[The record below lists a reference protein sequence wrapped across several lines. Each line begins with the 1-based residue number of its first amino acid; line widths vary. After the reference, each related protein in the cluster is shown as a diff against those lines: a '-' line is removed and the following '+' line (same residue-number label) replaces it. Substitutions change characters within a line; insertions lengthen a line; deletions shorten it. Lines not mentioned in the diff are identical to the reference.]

1 MPSAIKIRGRYP
13 SILFALLMSINP
25 GEVNFVKSHHEY
37 GSGTNSLM
45 SSVSVKVAFAAI
57 EKGARTS
64 LYLLPLNLLP
74 IQLCNLLVPMKENWT
89 GLLTALPTFDGIEGT
104 DKKVL
109 LSLPSMP
116 A

>member
-45 SSVSVKVAFAAI
+45 SSVSVKVDFAAI

-64 LYLLPLNLLP
+64 LYFLSFILLL
-74 IQLCNLLVPMKENWT
+74 IQLCFLLVLIKVYRT
-89 GLLTALPTFDGIEGT
+89 GLFKYFHII
-104 DKKVL
+104 VIF
-109 LSLPSMP
+109 
-116 A
+116 